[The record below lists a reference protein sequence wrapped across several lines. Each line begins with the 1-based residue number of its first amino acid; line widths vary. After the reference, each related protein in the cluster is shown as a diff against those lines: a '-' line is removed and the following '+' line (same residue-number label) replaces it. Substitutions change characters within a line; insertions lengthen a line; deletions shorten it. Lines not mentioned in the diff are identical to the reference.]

1 MTMPARIA
9 HRVSVAGGPAQES
22 DAPVASCV
30 EEIVERAPELLDV
43 ANAYGSPLYLL
54 EPDVLRQRARRFAE
68 AFAAVLPD
76 VRIYYALKSNN
87 LEAVTRTFV
96 EAGLGIDV
104 SSGLELQQALAAG
117 CRDIIFSGPGK
128 TAAELDAAID
138 AAGEVIVLLDSFGEL
153 ERLQERAAAR
163 GVRMRA
169 GARLST
175 HECGLWRKFGVPLDQ
190 LARLLDAAARCSHV
204 RLEGLQYHMSWL
216 LQPDRQVAFIRDL
229 GAVLARLPAAHRRA
243 IRFLD
248 IGGGFWPPEGEWLH
262 ADPEAMLAGG
272 ERGAGD
278 AAGGRGDGTRGS
290 EGGAAGAGREVGPA
304 AQGGGAARPAIA
316 SPLRPPAPRILPATG
331 IDEFA
336 AAIAAALQE
345 HVLAHIDCRIHVE
358 PGRWLCSDAMHI
370 LITVVD
376 KKADD
381 LVIADAGTN
390 ALGWERFESDY
401 FPLVNLTRP
410 GLTERV
416 CTVFGSLCTP
426 HDVWGFSVHGAGI
439 EAGDVLLVPR
449 QGAYTYSL
457 RQRFIKPLPEVVTRG
472 PGGWAR

>member
-1 MTMPARIA
+1 MPAPIP
-9 HRVSVAGGPAQES
+9 HRVSVAGGLAQGS

-43 ANAYGSPLYLL
+43 ARAHGSPLYLL

-190 LARLLDAAARCSHV
+190 LARLLDAAGRCSHV

-229 GAVLARLPAAHRRA
+229 GAVLARLPAAQRGA

-272 ERGAGD
+272 ERGV
-278 AAGGRGDGTRGS
+278 GDGVGRRG
-290 EGGAAGAGREVGPA
+290 P
-304 AQGGGAARPAIA
+304 
-316 SPLRPPAPRILPATG
+316 PPAPRILPATG

-410 GLTERV
+410 GLTERA

-472 PGGWAR
+472 LGGWAR

>member
-1 MTMPARIA
+1 
-9 HRVSVAGGPAQES
+9 
-22 DAPVASCV
+22 
-30 EEIVERAPELLDV
+30 
-43 ANAYGSPLYLL
+43 
-54 EPDVLRQRARRFAE
+54 
-68 AFAAVLPD
+68 
-76 VRIYYALKSNN
+76 
-87 LEAVTRTFV
+87 
-96 EAGLGIDV
+96 
-104 SSGLELQQALAAG
+104 
-117 CRDIIFSGPGK
+117 
-128 TAAELDAAID
+128 
-138 AAGEVIVLLDSFGEL
+138 
-153 ERLQERAAAR
+153 
-163 GVRMRA
+163 
-169 GARLST
+169 
-175 HECGLWRKFGVPLDQ
+175 
-190 LARLLDAAARCSHV
+190 
-204 RLEGLQYHMSWL
+204 
-216 LQPDRQVAFIRDL
+216 
-229 GAVLARLPAAHRRA
+229 
-243 IRFLD
+243 
-248 IGGGFWPPEGEWLH
+248 
-262 ADPEAMLAGG
+262 
-272 ERGAGD
+272 
-278 AAGGRGDGTRGS
+278 
-290 EGGAAGAGREVGPA
+290 
-304 AQGGGAARPAIA
+304 
-316 SPLRPPAPRILPATG
+316 LPATG

-410 GLTERV
+410 GLTERA

-472 PGGWAR
+472 LGGWAR

>member
-1 MTMPARIA
+1 
-9 HRVSVAGGPAQES
+9 
-22 DAPVASCV
+22 
-30 EEIVERAPELLDV
+30 
-43 ANAYGSPLYLL
+43 
-54 EPDVLRQRARRFAE
+54 
-68 AFAAVLPD
+68 
-76 VRIYYALKSNN
+76 
-87 LEAVTRTFV
+87 
-96 EAGLGIDV
+96 
-104 SSGLELQQALAAG
+104 
-117 CRDIIFSGPGK
+117 
-128 TAAELDAAID
+128 
-138 AAGEVIVLLDSFGEL
+138 
-153 ERLQERAAAR
+153 
-163 GVRMRA
+163 
-169 GARLST
+169 
-175 HECGLWRKFGVPLDQ
+175 
-190 LARLLDAAARCSHV
+190 
-204 RLEGLQYHMSWL
+204 
-216 LQPDRQVAFIRDL
+216 
-229 GAVLARLPAAHRRA
+229 LPAARRGA

-272 ERGAGD
+272 GRGGEHRGIE
-278 AAGGRGDGTRGS
+278 AGGGP
-290 EGGAAGAGREVGPA
+290 EAAGA
-304 AQGGGAARPAIA
+304 RPAMTP
-316 SPLRPPAPRILPATG
+316 PLRPAVPRILPATG

-336 AAIAAALQE
+336 AAIAVALQE
-345 HVLAHIDCRIHVE
+345 HVLAHVDCRIHVE
-358 PGRWLCSDAMHI
+358 PGRWLCNDAMHI

-410 GLTERV
+410 ALTERA

-457 RQRFIKPLPEVVTRG
+457 RQRFIKPLPEVIIRG